1 LCHNNYLTQKFNLI
15 NVLDA
20 KKKWKLRFFQSM
32 LRSRIIFMAPARA
45 PRREN
50 DAASVLAPTPF
61 QWIPFDAVSAP
72 ARQMMQLRIRNTLFN
87 KQEER

>member
-1 LCHNNYLTQKFNLI
+1 
-15 NVLDA
+15 
-20 KKKWKLRFFQSM
+20 
-32 LRSRIIFMAPARA
+32 MAPARA